1 MRSIRLLIFDFDRDE
16 NESFLTNSP
25 GDRVS
30 HRSFTADFG
39 SVNMMAVRPA
49 LMVAIDQELEDEYGS
64 FQGLLVF
71 FSPFSPFSLLCQNFH
86 QVTNIYLVSSC
97 EAGKMIIPARHSSLL
112 SPTDLRPSLLLLQEE
127 VALITI
133 TPGLRI
139 LGLPNLRL
147 LGLPG
152 LPGLQIPGAVG
163 TRAGAVPGVVR
174 ALQALPLT
182 GGVPEAT
189 RGRTRA
195 LIQHTLLAGVL
206 PNLRRR
212 MNPAKVGASGSAG
225 DLDGTRRRID
235 VITGTQD
242 REVDTEGNGIAR
254 LEDGVW
260 PILYGFRDFAAFG
273 MEFCVLH

>member
-1 MRSIRLLIFDFDRDE
+1 MRSIRLLIFDFDCDE
-16 NESFLTNSP
+16 DEYFLTNSP

-49 LMVAIDQELEDEYGS
+49 VMVAIDQELEDEYGP

-71 FSPFSPFSLLCQNFH
+71 LSPLPPFSLLCQNFY

-97 EAGKMIIPARHSSLL
+97 EAGKMIIPVRPSSLL
-112 SPTDLRPSLLLLQEE
+112 SPTYPRPSLLLPQEE
-127 VALITI
+127 VALITV
-133 TPGLRI
+133 TPGLQ
-139 LGLPNLRL
+139 L
-147 LGLPG
+147 LD

-163 TRAGAVPGVVR
+163 TRARAVPGVVR

-195 LIQHTLLAGVL
+195 LIRHTFLAGIL
-206 PNLRRR
+206 PNPRRR
-212 MNPAKVGASGSAG
+212 MNSAKVGASGFAG

-242 REVDTEGNGIAR
+242 REVDTEGNGIAG

-260 PILYGFRDFAAFG
+260 TILGGFRGFAAFG